1 MQKKAVK
8 YEKRTKKIEEY
19 KKENSWGKFNYIN
32 NNITCEWIKRPSQKA
47 AMLNWIREQHTI
59 FCLKNRNSLKVK
71 EWKKIHHATETTKEN
86 WNGYANIRENSLQSR
101 DVWIARPKFF
111 TIWPF
116 TEKQNLL
123 IPVPH
128 AYDNSLR

>member
-1 MQKKAVK
+1 M
-8 YEKRTKKIEEY
+8 
-19 KKENSWGKFNYIN
+19 
-32 NNITCEWIKRPSQKA
+32 
-47 AMLNWIREQHTI
+47 
-59 FCLKNRNSLKVK
+59 K
-71 EWKKIHHATETTKEN
+71 EWKKIDYATETTKEN
-86 WNGYANIRENSLQSR
+86 WNGYANIRENSLESR

-116 TEKQNLL
+116 TEKQNFL